1 MKPGYKTTEFWL
13 SLIAT
18 VLGFVMASGLVIE
31 GSQVAQY
38 IGGAMAILAQL
49 GYTGSRTIQKKNAG
63 PDSQDSGGD
72 S

>member
-18 VLGFVMASGLVIE
+18 FLGFLMASGVVAE
-31 GSQVAQY
+31 GSEIASY

-63 PDSQDSGGD
+63 SATQITDGD

>member
-1 MKPGYKTTEFWL
+1 MNKPGYKTTEFWL

-18 VLGFVMASGLVIE
+18 ILGFVMASGLVIE

-49 GYTGSRTIQKKNAG
+49 GYTGARTVQKINEKPPAE
-63 PDSQDSGGD
+63 DS
-72 S
+72 